1 MNILLFLRVS
11 NLPLVSTLIM
21 HRGRLN
27 ARHED
32 ACAGCTMQSEC
43 FSSIRHDT
51 STRQMHWDDM
61 RLPQRICLREK
72 IGLDFVPWIGQIQI
86 VFFSLSFS
94 LSFFFFLIHFL
105 LFLFCFS
112 YAFSFSFFYLFS
124 VLFFVLLRF
133 SDVRFPRPVS
143 GFYSIHSSFCF
154 VRYKLS
160 SLISVFSCSL

>member
-105 LFLFCFS
+105 LFLFCFVL
-112 YAFSFSFFYLFS
+112 ATLFPFLSFIFFLYYS
-124 VLFFVLLRF
+124 LFFF
-133 SDVRFPRPVS
+133 DFQMSDFHGLSLAFTPFTPHFVS
-143 GFYSIHSSFCF
+143 FVISSPP
-154 VRYKLS
+154 
-160 SLISVFSCSL
+160 